1 MIVKG
6 GKKKHTQKIYNPIKL
21 YLQNNREQITFAL
34 ELDKGL
40 KFGL

>member
-1 MIVKG
+1 MLRE
-6 GKKKHTQKIYNPIKL
+6 KKKKKTQKIYNPIKL
-21 YLQNNREQITFAL
+21 YLQSNREQITLAL